1 MMPTRSL
8 TSEELI
14 EIGFGRTIA
23 SSESDGVVA
32 AVGLDGS
39 FAALL
44 ENRDFAG
51 KHLATPTLVAVKE

>member
-1 MMPTRSL
+1 MLS
-8 TSEELI
+8 SEELI

-23 SSESDGVVA
+23 ASEVAGTVA
-32 AVGLDGS
+32 ALNQDGN

-51 KHLATPTLVAVKE
+51 KELAAPTLVAVKE